1 MTRSYSNTTV
11 YSRSEYDKVNKSR
24 SYRKIADRASHHS
37 VRMANKNADE
47 ETFCKFD
54 CTQKSERINAEKYH
68 TMITNVKPT
77 HSETQKKIMHN
88 DKWKNKDRPL
98 KDSIVSI
105 IEDDSS
111 ADEMYCRNVL
121 KQINRRN
128 KMGIF
133 KGHQRD

>member
-1 MTRSYSNTTV
+1 MTRSYTNTTI

-47 ETFCKFD
+47 ESFCKFD
-54 CTQKSERINAEKYH
+54 CTQKSERINPQKYH
-68 TMITNVKPT
+68 TMVSNVKPSHSDT
-77 HSETQKKIMHN
+77 HKDIIHN
-88 DKWKNKDRPL
+88 DKWKNKKRPL

-105 IEDDSS
+105 IKEDSCI
-111 ADEMYCRNVL
+111 DEMYCRNVL
-121 KQINRRN
+121 KQLDRRN

-133 KGHQRD
+133 KGHSRD